1 VRKTNSQALEAFAA
15 LHLGEK
21 KIRVCKTP
29 IASII
34 LACLLSVKEDSDE
47 KKCEAKVPKS
57 LKKNESGNERY
68 DDDDDAGLSW

>member
-47 KKCEAKVPKS
+47 KNVKQKYPKV
-57 LKKNESGNERY
+57 
-68 DDDDDAGLSW
+68 

>member
-15 LHLGEK
+15 LQLGEK

-34 LACLLSVKEDSDE
+34 LAWLLSVKEDSDE
-47 KKCEAKVPKS
+47 KNVKQKYPKV
-57 LKKNESGNERY
+57 
-68 DDDDDAGLSW
+68 

>member
-1 VRKTNSQALEAFAA
+1 MRKRPNKNTQKSKEKNLVRKTNSQALEAFVA

-21 KIRVCKTP
+21 RIRVCKTP

-47 KKCEAKVPKS
+47 KNVKQKYPKV
-57 LKKNESGNERY
+57 
-68 DDDDDAGLSW
+68 